1 MFIAARRKLGC
12 LFCAF
17 IYTVE
22 TLMTESAAYEVLF
35 AGRILAG
42 LASSMMHSVFESWLN
57 SEAKRLRATD
67 AWLSDVFGL
76 QVSSAAATWM
86 HNLFQK

>member
-1 MFIAARRKLGC
+1 
-12 LFCAF
+12 
-17 IYTVE
+17 
-22 TLMTESAAYEVLF
+22 MTESAAYEVLF

-57 SEAKRLRATD
+57 SEAKRLRASD

-76 QVSSAAATWM
+76 QVSLCAIAFLTQAACS
-86 HNLFQK
+86 LFQ